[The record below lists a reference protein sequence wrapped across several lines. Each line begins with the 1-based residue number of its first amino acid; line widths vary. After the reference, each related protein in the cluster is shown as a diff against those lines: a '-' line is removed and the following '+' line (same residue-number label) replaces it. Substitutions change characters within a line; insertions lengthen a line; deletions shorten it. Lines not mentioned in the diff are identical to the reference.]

1 MSRPAAIRSRS
12 RDQPEAATIARR
24 RKIRKIGGMSR
35 APVCLASL
43 FAAVLAGPS
52 GCNLLFGPCDASDR
66 EETMTVDPTALATAL
81 ADGSLTRDECE
92 LLCDG
97 GTLSTG
103 SSGPN
108 SPTTSGAHTST
119 GVDTG
124 ITDTGTTAT
133 GTNTDASTTS
143 TATSTGDTT
152 TATSTG
158 DSTTATSTG
167 DSTTATSTGGTTGAV
182 TREQGGGAR
191 RTDPG
196 ARAYAGQLEG
206 CSKHAEPGSIVC
218 VYAGQDCSSGRR
230 PAGLRALATSAV
242 DGLGAWLAGAAYLE
256 AASVPAFERLADELR
271 ARGAPEVLR
280 SAALAAA
287 DDERRHAEAMTAQ
300 ARRFGVAVATPAL
313 AAPEPRT
320 LVALALEN
328 AIEGCVRET
337 WAALLAA
344 HQAQSAEDPAL
355 RSLMAA
361 IADDERRHAE
371 LAWAIDAWTR
381 TRLSPAELAA
391 VDAAR
396 AAAADTLRPGADPP
410 EALRRPLGLPS
421 LTRAEPMWQA
431 LAATLW
437 AA

>member
-1 MSRPAAIRSRS
+1 
-12 RDQPEAATIARR
+12 
-24 RKIRKIGGMSR
+24 MSR

-43 FAAVLAGPS
+43 FAAVLAVPS

-66 EETMTVDPTALATAL
+66 EETVMADPTALATAL

-119 GVDTG
+119 GGGDTG
-124 ITDTGTTAT
+124 ITGGGTTAAST
-133 GTNTDASTTS
+133 TTDASTTS
-143 TATSTGDTT
+143 TATSTGDST

-167 DSTTATSTGGTTGAV
+167 DSTTATSTGDTTGAV
-182 TREQGGGAR
+182 AGQQDGGAR

-206 CSKHAEPGSIVC
+206 CSKHADPGSIVC

-230 PAGLRALATSAV
+230 PAGLCVPATSAV
-242 DGLGAWLAGAAYLE
+242 DDLGAWLAGAAYLE

-287 DDERRHAEAMTAQ
+287 DEERRHAEAMTAQ
-300 ARRFGVAVATPAL
+300 ARRFGFVVATPAL
-313 AAPEPRT
+313 GAPEPRP

-328 AIEGCVRET
+328 AVEGCVRET

-355 RSLMAA
+355 RALMAA

-371 LAWAIDAWTR
+371 LAWAIDAWAR
-381 TRLSPAELAA
+381 TRLSPVELAA

-396 AAAADTLRPGADPP
+396 AAAADALRPGAEPP

>member
-1 MSRPAAIRSRS
+1 
-12 RDQPEAATIARR
+12 
-24 RKIRKIGGMSR
+24 MSR

-66 EETMTVDPTALATAL
+66 EETVMADPTALATAL

-103 SSGPN
+103 SSEPN
-108 SPTTSGAHTST
+108 APTTSGAHTST
-119 GVDTG
+119 GGGDTG
-124 ITDTGTTAT
+124 ITGGGTTAAST
-133 GTNTDASTTS
+133 TTDASTTS
-143 TATSTGDTT
+143 

-167 DSTTATSTGGTTGAV
+167 DSTTATNTGDSTTATSTGDTTGAV
-182 TREQGGGAR
+182 AGQQDGGAR

-206 CSKHAEPGSIVC
+206 CSKHADPGSIVC

-230 PAGLRALATSAV
+230 PAGLCVPATSAV
-242 DGLGAWLAGAAYLE
+242 DDLGAWLAGAAYLE

-271 ARGAPEVLR
+271 ALGAPEVLR

-287 DDERRHAEAMTAQ
+287 DEERRHAEAMTAQ
-300 ARRFGVAVATPAL
+300 ARRFGFVVATPAL
-313 AAPEPRT
+313 GAPEPRP

-328 AIEGCVRET
+328 AVEGCVRET

-355 RSLMAA
+355 RALMAA

-371 LAWAIDAWTR
+371 LAWAIDAWAR
-381 TRLSPAELAA
+381 TRLSPVEIAA

-396 AAAADTLRPGADPP
+396 ATAADALRPGAEPP

>member
-1 MSRPAAIRSRS
+1 
-12 RDQPEAATIARR
+12 
-24 RKIRKIGGMSR
+24 MSR

-43 FAAVLAGPS
+43 FAAVLAVPS

-66 EETMTVDPTALATAL
+66 EETVMADPTALATAL

-119 GVDTG
+119 GGGDTG
-124 ITDTGTTAT
+124 ITGGGTTAAST
-133 GTNTDASTTS
+133 TTDASTTS
-143 TATSTGDTT
+143 

-167 DSTTATSTGGTTGAV
+167 DSTTATSTGDTTTATSTTTTTGAV
-182 TREQGGGAR
+182 AGQQDGGAR

-206 CSKHAEPGSIVC
+206 CSKHADPGSIVC

-230 PAGLRALATSAV
+230 PAGLCVPATSAV
-242 DGLGAWLAGAAYLE
+242 DDLGAWLAGAAYLE

-271 ARGAPEVLR
+271 ALGAPEVLR

-287 DDERRHAEAMTAQ
+287 DEERRHAEAMTAQ

-313 AAPEPRT
+313 GAPEPRP

-328 AIEGCVRET
+328 AVEGCVRET

-355 RSLMAA
+355 RALMAA

-371 LAWAIDAWTR
+371 LAWAIDAWAR
-381 TRLSPAELAA
+381 TRLSPVELAA

-396 AAAADTLRPGADPP
+396 ATAADALRPGADPP

-421 LTRAEPMWQA
+421 LTRAEPMWRA